1 MKLILL
7 NIGKPAELPY
17 KKKTVLSGI
26 KKRSVQ
32 TPLYLSKT
40 GFEGDG
46 QADLIHHGGED
57 KAVCVYA
64 LEHYAYWKET
74 LNRALPSAA
83 FGENVTAAGVLETD
97 VHIGDVFQ
105 LGEAVVQISQ
115 PRQPCFK
122 LAALNHEPKL
132 ALLAEETGYTG
143 FYFRVLT
150 EGTVDITSELKRT
163 EIHPAKIT
171 ISKANNIMN
180 NKNADQEDLH
190 MLLQLEELAE
200 SWKKPLRIR
209 VQK

>member
-1 MKLILL
+1 MKLVSL
-7 NIGKPAELPY
+7 NIGKPAELSY

-26 KKRSVQ
+26 KKRPVQ
-32 TPLYLSKT
+32 TSLYLSNI
-40 GFEGDG
+40 GFIGDG

-64 LEHYAYWKET
+64 LEHYAYWEET
-74 LNRALPSAA
+74 FNRPLPPAA

-97 VHIGDVFQ
+97 VHVGDVFQ
-105 LGEAVVQISQ
+105 LGESIVQISQ

-122 LAALNHEPKL
+122 LAALHHEPKL
-132 ALLAEETGYTG
+132 ALLVEETGYTG

-150 EGTVDITSELKRT
+150 EGKVKITSELKRT

-171 ISKANNIMN
+171 ISKANTIMN
-180 NKNADQEDLH
+180 NKNADREDVH
-190 MLLQLEELAE
+190 MLSQLEELAE

-209 VQK
+209 LQ